1 MNRYAEVVE
10 IEIYPLPM
18 KMSSEKVKSFEKGG
32 GLLRPPDS
40 GVLHPPDSRVLV
52 KRFDFRG
59 LSVLLLQLGE

>member
-32 GLLRPPDS
+32 AYYAPQTLEYCSP
-40 GVLHPPDSRVLV
+40 
-52 KRFDFRG
+52 
-59 LSVLLLQLGE
+59 QILGF